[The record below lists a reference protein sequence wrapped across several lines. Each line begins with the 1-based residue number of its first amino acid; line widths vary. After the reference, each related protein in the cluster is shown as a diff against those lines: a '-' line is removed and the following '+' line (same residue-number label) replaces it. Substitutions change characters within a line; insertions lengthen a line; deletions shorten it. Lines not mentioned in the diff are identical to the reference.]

1 MFFEAIPSTAPLHS
15 LLEGDQAFYNKEVSL
30 DFNDPLK
37 PADYRVDLDNR
48 IYIFAKTLFDYTIGL
63 PITTIHSLLGYLML
77 PASFINAV
85 MVSPEGMARQREDT
99 IQDLNRRGFEV
110 KPLKVDIDGYMIDA
124 QIVGKKETLNNGKWT
139 LFSGGN
145 AMFCNEHYPNAI
157 ENFIEL
163 SNNNLITFNY
173 PSVGFSQGAV
183 PSKQACVK
191 AMQGLLKMLEDKKLG
206 LGAKEITLWGLSLG
220 GGIVGEALKHHTPQE
235 GVKYVAV
242 KDRTFSNLSGVVYN
256 IGTEI
261 ATNFPFPDL
270 LKTLVVYVA
279 WIATKIFG
287 WDLNSEASLDNFKGH
302 EIILQTVTK
311 ETLDPTEDK
320 RIVEISDVNDIELND
335 GIIAKDVS
343 LANAILSQRSKEN
356 RANISVLGVSENHF
370 EPFMHETQKVLSEKI
385 AKIFQSNA

>member
-1 MFFEAIPSTAPLHS
+1 MFFGVDAPTTPLYS
-15 LLEGDQAFYNKEVSL
+15 LLEGEQAFYNTEVPL

-37 PADYRVDLDNR
+37 PVDYRVDLDNR
-48 IYIFAKTLFDYTIGL
+48 IYIFAKTVFDYTLGL
-63 PITTIHSLLGYLML
+63 PITAIHTLLGYLML
-77 PASFINAV
+77 PASFMNTV
-85 MVSPEGMARQREDT
+85 MVSPEGMAREREDT

-110 KPLKVDIDGYMIDA
+110 KPLKVDVDGYMIDA
-124 QIVGKKETLNNGKWT
+124 QIIGKKENLNNGKWT

-145 AMFCNEHYPNAI
+145 AMFCNEHYPSAI
-157 ENFIEL
+157 ENYLEL

-173 PSVGFSQGAV
+173 PSVGFSKGAV

-191 AMQGLLKMLEDKKLG
+191 ALQGLLKMLEDKKLG
-206 LGAKEITLWGLSLG
+206 IAAKEITLWGLSLG
-220 GGIVGEALKHHTPQE
+220 GGVVGEALKHHVPQE

-242 KDRTFSNLSGVVYN
+242 KDRTFSNLSDVVYN
-256 IGTEI
+256 IGTET
-261 ATNFPFPDL
+261 AKNFPLPDL

-311 ETLDPTEDK
+311 ETLDPIEDK
-320 RIVEISDVNDIELND
+320 RVIEITEVNDIELND
-335 GIIAKDVS
+335 GVIAKDVS
-343 LANAILSQRSKEN
+343 LANAILSKRSKEN

-370 EPFMHETQKVLSEKI
+370 GRFMYETQKVLSEKI
-385 AKIFQSNA
+385 AKIFRSNV